1 MAGKY
6 SFVIDQG
13 ATFERTV
20 RYTDSSGNPVDLSD
34 YGARMQIRPSAT
46 SDQIF
51 LNISSTPG
59 VDGSGLTITAP
70 SGTIGI
76 KISAYSSSLFAFG
89 EADYDL
95 ELYSGSGATEY
106 VIRLLEGRVKLNKNT
121 TR

>member
-76 KISAYSSSLFAFG
+76 KISAYSSSLFTFG
-89 EADYDL
+89 EANYDL